1 MNSVFANLPVS
12 VFEVMSRLAREQD
25 AVNLGQGFPDDP
37 VPQDVLQKAADAVDQ
52 RLEPVSADDGPARAA
67 QGGGR
72 ALQALAGPR
81 LRSRQRDHGHLG
93 RDRGDRRRADG
104 ADRAGR
110 RGRAVPAALRRLSAA
125 GAAGR
130 RRAALR
136 AARAAALALRR
147 GEACARLHAEDARGA
162 VQQSAQSVGHRLS
175 ARRSG
180 TARALLREVRRDRG
194 VRRGVGARHV
204 RRAPAHSADR
214 ACPACASA
222 A

>member
-1 MNSVFANLPVS
+1 
-12 VFEVMSRLAREQD
+12 MSRLAREQD

-37 VPQDVLQKAADAVDQ
+37 VPQDVLQKAADAVVNGWNQ
-52 RLEPVSADDGPARAA
+52 YPPMMGLPELRKAVVG
-67 QGGGR
+67 
-72 ALQALAGPR
+72 ALQALAEPR
-81 LRSRQRDHGHLG
+81 FRSRQRDHDHLG

-130 RRAALR
+130 GRAALR

-147 GEACARLHAEDARGA
+147 GEAGARLHAEDARGA
-162 VQQSAQSVGHRLS
+162 VQQSAQSVRDGLS
-175 ARRSG
+175 ARGSRA
-180 TARALLREVRRDRG
+180 ARALLREIRRHRG

-204 RRAPAHSADR
+204 RRAPPHSADR
-214 ACPACASA
+214 DARACASA